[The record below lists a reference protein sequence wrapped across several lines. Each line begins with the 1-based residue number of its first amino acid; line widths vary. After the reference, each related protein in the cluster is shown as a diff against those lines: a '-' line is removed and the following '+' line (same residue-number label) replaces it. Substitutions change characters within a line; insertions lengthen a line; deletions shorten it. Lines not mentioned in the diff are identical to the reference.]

1 MEQKDSLE
9 QSGIAGE
16 VLSSTPKTEYSTK
29 HKPHLKLNL
38 KAIEES
44 AENVN
49 NNEEECL
56 GYSSNYNLSNKSNIN
71 IPKEIKPITRRLSNV
86 STSFSENF
94 QELPGFSPINNFN
107 KSDILQSFIFFGK
120 ERLNSTPVN
129 NYFNGTDNYFRE
141 LQPEKNEY
149 QKTKNYI
156 EKEKYFQ
163 KYFPSSKQIGFRS
176 FDLSEEFKGLPIQ
189 NPITPKTSMDFLCNY
204 QENSLSSKTED
215 NNIFQNKQNVIPL
228 TPKLTSINMN
238 LPNMGGKFD
247 IPMCCFGYLTVDR
260 KYLLFNYLI
269 IYLFI

>member
-29 HKPHLKLNL
+29 HKPHLELNL
-38 KAIEES
+38 KVIEES
-44 AENVN
+44 EENDN

-163 KYFPSSKQIGFRS
+163 KYFPSSIQNRFQS
-176 FDLSEEFKGLPIQ
+176 FDISEGLPIQ
-189 NPITPKTSMDFLCNY
+189 HPIAPKAPMDFLYNY
-204 QENSLSSKTED
+204 QDNLSSSKIED
-215 NNIFQNKQNVIPL
+215 NMTLQNKQNLFNL
-228 TPKLTSINMN
+228 TPKLTKINI
-238 LPNMGGKFD
+238 NMGGKFD
-247 IPMCCFGYLTVDR
+247 IPMCCFGYFTVDR
-260 KYLLFNYLI
+260 KYI
-269 IYLFI
+269 